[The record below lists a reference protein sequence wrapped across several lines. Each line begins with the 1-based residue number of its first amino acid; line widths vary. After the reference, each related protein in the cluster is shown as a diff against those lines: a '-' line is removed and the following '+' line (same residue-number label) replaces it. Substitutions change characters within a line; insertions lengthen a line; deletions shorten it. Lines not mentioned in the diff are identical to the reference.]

1 MIAFVRTIFCAYIIV
16 ETVQGALWDFSLWN
30 IRFRLVTL
38 THTVNARRIAS
49 VRHDTS
55 RRTLTN
61 WRTLSSLRMMHVGRW
76 QPAAVH
82 HSRDATQRMHLSTH
96 ASAAETSSATR
107 PIIHRVADRWSLPR
121 NYRLGIRDTFGIFVA
136 YLDYYVGWNVTA
148 SWRDVG
154 KYRILRRASRSAMT
168 NESH

>member
-1 MIAFVRTIFCAYIIV
+1 MIAFVRTIFCAYHC
-16 ETVQGALWDFSLWN
+16 WN
-30 IRFRLVTL
+30 C
-38 THTVNARRIAS
+38 ARRTVRFLALKHPFPFGYANAYHKRAANSVSTTRHIA
-49 VRHDTS
+49 
-55 RRTLTN
+55 TLTN

-121 NYRLGIRDTFGIFVA
+121 NYRLGIRDKLGIFVA
-136 YLDYYVGWNVTA
+136 YLDYFVGWNVTA